1 MVQVTGVTGD
11 VSVTGGESPLYRVDA
26 FPSAPARLTVEEAR
40 AQPARLLLARQ
51 GVVPFTG
58 RSAELARLAEW
69 RDGAPSVSVLLL
81 HGPGGQGKTRLAAR
95 FATLSCEAG
104 WDVLQARHASD
115 PAPVGSAACRRDAA
129 GTGVLMVADYAER
142 WPVTDLLEL
151 MQDAAR
157 QEGRPARVLLV
168 ARPAGAW
175 WQPLANR
182 LDRMGLATDQLPLPT
197 LADDP
202 ITSAGDLFAAARERF
217 AAALEAPGAPG
228 IFPPPVVLSKDSGSR
243 SVLAIHMA
251 ALAEV
256 DRVRR
261 NPEQAETGLN
271 TPAQFSAYL
280 LNRERDHWQTLHAN
294 GRVTTP
300 PDALG
305 RAVYTAALT
314 GAVTYQDSRAALTA
328 IDACPDG
335 DAARLLM
342 DHAVPYP
349 SSTPHA
355 GTVLEP
361 LYPDVLA
368 EDFIA
373 LTTPGHGVEDYT
385 PDPWATGA
393 VGRLLTGEG
402 GPPGWT
408 RPAVSTL
415 VAAARRWPHL
425 IEDELA
431 PLFLAR
437 QDLVLAAGDIA
448 FVADMM
454 LATLPHTVLLRA
466 AEQIPRPRNTDDARI
481 AALTA
486 RLVPKLIANLE
497 DPDGRADMY
506 LYLAERQLSAGRHDD
521 AVIAAEQ
528 ALAILR
534 PLAADD
540 PAEYEP
546 QLALALTRLG
556 SCLSGAGRHE
566 EAAATQREALAIWER
581 WPQDAYAEYEEEYAN
596 ALSELS
602 DYLSRAGR
610 SDEALTVSRKA
621 LDVWPQA
628 KEDEPVERMHEL
640 SIFLSAH
647 ALRLARAGEKEEALA
662 TAREATGIFRQLAE
676 SWPNTFEPAYAL
688 LLDNLLRYSLLA
700 DRHAEGLNPATEA
713 VAVWRRLA
721 AGDPVHMPEL
731 VSALSRLADLLWE
744 AGRREESLRTRYEGL
759 LILNQL
765 TARSSVTYAPALAE
779 ALRVFTHRLFEAGRL
794 RAATDFA
801 RRTLKLDR
809 HLLAGTRDNA
819 YEFRIVSMLM
829 LLTTMLILQ
838 RSELHNALDALNEC
852 EALVLRSTAWEP
864 ERSAEALQKV
874 GTLKKLVLEAHG
886 RADETEQG

>member
-1 MVQVTGVTGD
+1 MTGD
-11 VSVTGGESPLYRVDA
+11 VSVTGGEPPLYRVDA
-26 FPSAPARLTVEEAR
+26 FPSARPRLTVEEAR

-115 PAPVGSAACRRDAA
+115 PAPVGTAACRADKA

-182 LDRMGLATDQLPLPT
+182 LDRMGLATDQLPLST

-217 AAALEAPGAPG
+217 AAALKAPGARG
-228 IFPPPVVLSKDSGSR
+228 IFPPPVVLSKDSGFR

-294 GRVTTP
+294 SRVTTP

-314 GAVTYQDSRAALTA
+314 GAVTYQDGRAALTA

-335 DAARLLM
+335 DAARLLT

-349 SSTPHA
+349 SSTPHT

-373 LTTPGHGVEDYT
+373 LTTPGHEVEDYA

-393 VGRLLTGEG
+393 ARRLLADKGEL
-402 GPPGWT
+402 PGWP
-408 RPAVSTL
+408 RHALYTL
-415 VAAARRWPHL
+415 ASASARWPHL
-425 IEDELA
+425 AEHELA
-431 PLFLAR
+431 PLYLT
-437 QDLVLAAGDIA
+437 QLDLVLESNDDAVRLGLT
-448 FVADMM
+448 V
-454 LATLPHTVLLRA
+454 LATLPTSVLQRVRVPNPVPGFAGYVSFTAVSAGVTSKLLV
-466 AEQIPRPRNTDDARI
+466 DD
-481 AALTA
+481 
-486 RLVPKLIANLE
+486 E
-497 DPDGRADMY
+497 DPYVRARAY
-506 LYLAERQLSAGRHDD
+506 LDLAEHIVLTGSINDSL
-521 AVIAAEQ
+521 AAIDQ
-528 ALAILR
+528 ALAILL
-534 PLAADD
+534 PLPAD
-540 PAEYEP
+540 
-546 QLALALTRLG
+546 
-556 SCLSGAGRHE
+556 
-566 EAAATQREALAIWER
+566 ER
-581 WPQDAYAEYEEEYAN
+581 V
-596 ALSELS
+596 L
-602 DYLSRAGR
+602 RR
-610 SDEALTVSRKA
+610 VKA
-621 LDVWPQA
+621 L
-628 KEDEPVERMHEL
+628 KER
-640 SIFLSAH
+640 AH
-647 ALRLARAGEKEEALA
+647 
-662 TAREATGIFRQLAE
+662 
-676 SWPNTFEPAYAL
+676 
-688 LLDNLLRYSLLA
+688 
-700 DRHAEGLNPATEA
+700 
-713 VAVWRRLA
+713 
-721 AGDPVHMPEL
+721 
-731 VSALSRLADLLWE
+731 
-744 AGRREESLRTRYEGL
+744 
-759 LILNQL
+759 
-765 TARSSVTYAPALAE
+765 
-779 ALRVFTHRLFEAGRL
+779 
-794 RAATDFA
+794 
-801 RRTLKLDR
+801 
-809 HLLAGTRDNA
+809 
-819 YEFRIVSMLM
+819 
-829 LLTTMLILQ
+829 
-838 RSELHNALDALNEC
+838 
-852 EALVLRSTAWEP
+852 EALVR
-864 ERSAEALQKV
+864 AE
-874 GTLKKLVLEAHG
+874 
-886 RADETEQG
+886 ETER